1 MPQSQ
6 RSPAFH
12 SPALVS
18 LRSLLN
24 AVFFFYSFARV
35 SGGAWPR
42 AEMDAGLL
50 LLSTKDDFVNLLDFL
65 DAKTIFTNVV
75 SLGTTL
81 RDAPVA
87 ARGGQCI
94 LRKSLSPIQLPLVDY
109 ARHVSHRE
117 QLSRAVGL
125 RIGED
130 SEGEV
135 ASFEGNRPPHQHH
148 PHRSPHVHTSHPP
161 ISLQPLS
168 MLLAHPLLFPRPSRP
183 APTPPALPART
194 PHPNAHMN
202 L

>member
-1 MPQSQ
+1 M
-6 RSPAFH
+6 
-12 SPALVS
+12 
-18 LRSLLN
+18 
-24 AVFFFYSFARV
+24 AR
-35 SGGAWPR
+35 R
-42 AEMDAGLL
+42 AKMVAGLLL

-75 SLGTTL
+75 CLGTTL

-148 PHRSPHVHTSHPP
+148 PHRSPHVPPTHITSTSQHATRSPP
-161 ISLQPLS
+161 PLPS
-168 MLLAHPLLFPRPSRP
+168 ALSPRAHPARLARARPSP
-183 APTPPALPART
+183 
-194 PHPNAHMN
+194 
-202 L
+202 